1 MPYLGRE
8 QCRNL
13 GMKNSQSF
21 LLLLFLLL
29 PTIDCHFNLGCLY
42 INIPRKVRRSSG
54 ILIASFRDA
63 TLDAAATGSRFHCDA
78 LNDLMCKFM

>member
-29 PTIDCHFNLGCLY
+29 PTIDCHFNLDCLY

-63 TLDAAATGSRFHCDA
+63 TLDAAANGRFHCDA
-78 LNDLMCKFM
+78 LNYSICKFM